1 MRKLGEEFEE
11 KCREEGAISCILFEG
26 RIDQTHV
33 MVEVKAR
40 DQSCPVKIKDEH
52 FSVAGEPCSY
62 YVFYF
67 NPEKATKKESHAEQ
81 IAKVLFAWRKEGF

>member
-40 DQSCPVKIKDEH
+40 DHLVQ
-52 FSVAGEPCSY
+52 
-62 YVFYF
+62 
-67 NPEKATKKESHAEQ
+67 
-81 IAKVLFAWRKEGF
+81 